1 MKIHDIRK
9 NHHTEKGFR
18 NNYISGGAKSFIDV
32 LKWGISRKA
41 PKPFQFE
48 TIKPNL
54 TFLESNKTDS
64 TLTWIGHSTFLI
76 QHEGFNLITDP
87 HFSERSSPV
96 SFAGPK
102 RYIKPTMTVSELPAI
117 DIVLISHDH
126 YDHLDKQSVID
137 IYNRQKDNPPL
148 FMVPLKVKI
157 RLEKW
162 GIKNIVE
169 LDWWESQH
177 HSGWNLTCVPAQHF
191 SGRSMTDR
199 NSTLWAG
206 WVAEL
211 NGFKIFFA
219 GDTGYSPDFN
229 DIYQRLG
236 SMDLSLIP
244 IGAYEPRW
252 FMKDVHTNPDDAVL
266 IHEDLHS
273 QYSVGMHWGTFILT
287 DEPVDT
293 PPKRLAEVLSERNL
307 ATDSFESFKHG
318 ETRLI
323 NFLSEKSK
331 SAEIN

>member
-1 MKIHDIRK
+1 MKIHSLTKKHHIK
-9 NHHTEKGFR
+9 NGFK
-18 NNYISGGAKSFIDV
+18 NNYISGGAKPFSDV
-32 LKWGISRKA
+32 LKWAITRKS
-41 PKPFQFE
+41 PKPFQFN
-48 TIKPNL
+48 TLKPDIG
-54 TFLESNKTDS
+54 FLKSNKSDS

-76 QHEGFNLITDP
+76 QHDGFNIITDP

-102 RYIKPTMTVSELPAI
+102 RYIQPMMTVPELPLL

-137 IYNRQKDNPPL
+137 IYQRQINNPPL
-148 FMVPLKVKI
+148 FMVPLKVKA

-162 GIKNIVE
+162 GIKNIVD
-169 LDWWESQH
+169 LDWWESESF
-177 HSGWNLTCVPAQHF
+177 SGWNLTCVPAQHF
-191 SGRSMTDR
+191 SGRSINDR

-211 NGFKIFFA
+211 NGFQIYFA
-219 GDTGYSPDFN
+219 GDTGYSSDFK
-229 DIYQRLG
+229 DIYDRLG

-252 FMKDVHTNPDDAVL
+252 FMRDVHTNPDDAVL

-287 DEPVDT
+287 DEPVDS
-293 PPKRLAEVLSERNL
+293 PPKRLAEVLKERNL
-307 ATDSFESFKHG
+307 NADSFESFIHG

-323 NFLSEKSK
+323 NFLTQK
-331 SAEIN
+331 SATPKSV